1 MPEPPRFREFRT
13 AAVRSRHSS
22 HGPSISAEAD
32 SISRDA
38 AILSLDQLEV
48 GVDGAQHALE
58 RFISPTYLRPIV
70 RQLYNYRRD
79 VFGGW
84 KVMNRL
90 SGKTAVV
97 TGASKGIGAGIAK
110 GLAAEG
116 AAVVVNYASSMDGAD
131 RVVADIRAKGGKAIA
146 VQGDVA
152 KAADVE
158 KIFAETKKA
167 FGRLDILV
175 NNAGVYKL
183 LPLEEVTEED
193 FHRHFN
199 VNVLGLILAT
209 KEAAK
214 LFGGE
219 GGSVI
224 NIGSV
229 VSDLNPPNS
238 VVYTATKG
246 AVDAVTRVLAKE
258 LGPRKIRVNSINPGL
273 IETEGTHAMGVIGHD
288 PEKQF
293 VALTPLGRT
302 GQPDDIAPVAVFLA
316 SDESRWVTGDTLA
329 VSGGLR

>member
-1 MPEPPRFREFRT
+1 M
-13 AAVRSRHSS
+13 
-22 HGPSISAEAD
+22 
-32 SISRDA
+32 
-38 AILSLDQLEV
+38 EV
-48 GVDGAQHALE
+48 M
-58 RFISPTYLRPIV
+58 R
-70 RQLYNYRRD
+70 
-79 VFGGW
+79 
-84 KVMNRL
+84 RL

-116 AAVVVNYASSMDGAD
+116 AAVVINYAASKDGAE
-131 RVVADIRAKGGKAIA
+131 RVVADIKAKGGKAIA
-146 VQGDVA
+146 VHGDVA
-152 KAADVE
+152 KAADVK
-158 KIFAETKKA
+158 KIFAETKQA

-175 NNAGVYKL
+175 NNAGVYYKF

-199 VNVLGLILAT
+199 VNVLGLLLAT
-209 KEAAK
+209 QEAAK
-214 LFGGE
+214 LFGEE

-229 VSDLNPPNS
+229 ANDFNPPNT

-258 LGPRKIRVNSINPGL
+258 LGPRKIRVNAIKPGL
-273 IETEGTHAMGVIGHD
+273 IDTEGTHAVGVIGND
-288 PEKQF
+288 REKQT
-293 VALTPLGRT
+293 VAQTPLGRT

>member
-1 MPEPPRFREFRT
+1 VNIE
-13 AAVRSRHSS
+13 
-22 HGPSISAEAD
+22 
-32 SISRDA
+32 
-38 AILSLDQLEV
+38 
-48 GVDGAQHALE
+48 
-58 RFISPTYLRPIV
+58 
-70 RQLYNYRRD
+70 
-79 VFGGW
+79 GW
-84 KVMNRL
+84 KVMSRL
-90 SGKTAVV
+90 SGKIAVV

-116 AAVVVNYASSMDGAD
+116 AAVVVNYASSKDGAE
-131 RVVADIRAKGGKAIA
+131 RVVADIKGNGGKAIA

-152 KAADVE
+152 KTADV
-158 KIFAETKKA
+158 KKVFAETKQA

-175 NNAGVYKL
+175 NNAGVYYSF

-199 VNVLGLILAT
+199 VNVLGLLLAT
-209 KEAAK
+209 REAAK
-214 LFGGE
+214 LFGDE

-224 NIGSV
+224 NIGSAV
-229 VSDLNPPNS
+229 TELNSPNT

-273 IETEGTHAMGVIGHD
+273 VDTEGTHAMGVIGND
-288 PEKQF
+288 FEKQF
-293 VALTPLGRT
+293 VAQTPLGRT

-316 SDESRWVTGDTLA
+316 SDESRWVTGDTLV